1 VKAERAWRL
10 IRRGRYNLSF
20 DDLVR
25 VASAFGFVHTRTSGS
40 HHIFNHP
47 NLPGMLNLQPDGH
60 QAKPYQ
66 VRQLVKLVEKYGLIL
81 PHGEEGGE

>member
-1 VKAERAWRL
+1 MILRMA
-10 IRRGRYNLSF
+10 N
-20 DDLVR
+20 
-25 VASAFGFVHTRTSGS
+25 AFGFVHARTSGS

-47 NLPGMLNLQPDGH
+47 DLPGMLNLQPDGH

-81 PHGEEGGE
+81 PHGEKGAE

>member
-1 VKAERAWRL
+1 VAALRQ
-10 IRRGRYNLSF
+10 GSYNLSF

-25 VASAFGFVHTRTSGS
+25 LANAFGFVHARTSGS
-40 HHIFNHP
+40 HSIFSHP

-66 VRQLVKLVEKYGLIL
+66 IRQLVKLVEKYGLIL
-81 PHGEEGGE
+81 PRGEEDDE